1 MSISPSSGPVWFVQ
15 SAGQVWGPYGRARL
29 EGFLAEGRLT
39 AQSLLARDS
48 VGPFLAAGVVP
59 EFARLFDKA
68 PPLSPE
74 SYIHQ
79 SPPNSRPDAEPP
91 RNRSAGSQGE
101 PHPLTPRPQGPRPP
115 EPRPPEPRRLA
126 NSLTSVAK
134 GTNRPIVIWADC
146 VSISQEAFQNLL
158 QLYGEIAP
166 IRPGV
171 WLVQARLDPP
181 SLRNALS
188 RHLTGVDA
196 LLILQTP
203 LEAAA
208 WFNLDSRTERPLR
221 ALWGRN

>member
-1 MSISPSSGPVWFVQ
+1 MSVSPSSGPVWFVQ
-15 SAGQVWGPYGRARL
+15 AAGQVWGPYGRARL

-39 AQSLLARDS
+39 AQSLLARES
-48 VGPFLAAGVVP
+48 TGPFLTAGAVP

-74 SYIHQ
+74 NYIHQ
-79 SPPNSRPDAEPP
+79 SPPNYRPDAEPP
-91 RNRSAGSQGE
+91 RSRSAGSQGE
-101 PHPLTPRPQGPRPP
+101 PPPLKPRPP
-115 EPRPPEPRRLA
+115 EPRQLA
-126 NSLTSVAK
+126 NPVTSVAK
-134 GTNRPIVIWADC
+134 GTNRPLVIWADC
-146 VSISQEAFQNLL
+146 VSIPQEAFQNLL